1 MEDTLASQLTA
12 LANNLRK
19 KYNKTGGLTIADMV
33 RLTTPPRIADGTVL
47 ATAGIGQG
55 ISYGTNVYEL
65 DVRLKDPFP
74 DLGGAKIKLVV
85 SFGKYTGWF
94 PSPDS
99 KMKMIS
105 EDRTQSVISDS
116 VVRDSMYVH
125 EFNVVFHI
133 SNNIFSGVEKF
144 HFRST
149 RDTDYMNISAAS
161 FQGIKIYN
169 DK

>member
-12 LANNLRK
+12 LANNLRN

-33 RLTTPPRIADGTVL
+33 RLTTPPPIKDGTVL

-55 ISYGTNVYEL
+55 ISYGNHAYEL
-65 DVRLKDPFP
+65 DIRLKDPFP

-85 SFGKYTGWF
+85 SFGEYTGWY
-94 PSPDS
+94 SGNNS

-105 EDRTQSVISDS
+105 EDRTQSVISDP
-116 VVRDSMYVH
+116 VVRDSTSEH
-125 EFNVVFHI
+125 AFNVVFHI

-149 RDTDYMNISAAS
+149 RESDYMDISGAS